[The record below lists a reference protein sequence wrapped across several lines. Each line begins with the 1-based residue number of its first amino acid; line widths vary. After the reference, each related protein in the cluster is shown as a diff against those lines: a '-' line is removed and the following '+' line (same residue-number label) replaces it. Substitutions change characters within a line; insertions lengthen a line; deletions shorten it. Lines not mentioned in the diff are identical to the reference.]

1 MKSYD
6 VVVIGGGPGGLH
18 TAIRLKQMGKE
29 VALIQEERDSLGGV
43 CLNRGCMPTK
53 SLLKAATA
61 YRYAKQGAKYGLDVS
76 VTPIDLCRLRAVTDE
91 DLNKLRIGVQG
102 MIDEAGVAVYRGNG
116 SFQSPNE
123 IVIGKADGC
132 SEVIRG
138 DQIVIATG
146 SEPVALPF
154 APFDGEYIVSSDHM
168 LKNTYLPQRLLVI
181 GGGAIG
187 CEFAT
192 LYHTLGSEVVLAE
205 TQDTLLP
212 REDREA
218 GKKLQES
225 FEVQG
230 ITVKTA
236 TAIKRLAVENGKV
249 NVTYSNGKENG
260 TFDKVLVGI
269 GRRPNISGLNL
280 EAAGVKIERGTISV
294 NAFMQTNVPH
304 IYALG
309 DSIGGLMLAH
319 AAEKEA
325 AVLAR
330 NMQSAGSLPLE
341 ESAVPRVAFCSPE
354 VAAVGASEAG
364 PGIKAFTMPT
374 VPNGR
379 SVVDK
384 VSPAFVKLFIEKDSD
399 IVAGAVIIGEAA
411 TEMIHE
417 MALAVENRLTL
428 GQIGKTVHV
437 HPTHSKNIAMAIH
450 HFN

>member
-6 VVVIGGGPGGLH
+6 VVVIGGGPGGIH
-18 TAIRLKQMGKE
+18 AAIRMRQMGKT

-61 YRYAKQGAKYGLDVS
+61 YRYARQGAKYGLDIS
-76 VTPIDLCRLRAVTDE
+76 VTPIDLGRLRAVTDG
-91 DLNKLRIGVQG
+91 DLHELRAGVQG
-102 MIDEAGVAVYRGNG
+102 MINEAGVAVFRGRG
-116 SFQSPNE
+116 SFQSANE
-123 IVIGKADGC
+123 IVIGSADG
-132 SEVIRG
+132 SAEVIRG
-138 DQIVIATG
+138 GQIVIATG
-146 SEPVALPF
+146 SEPAALPF

-168 LKNTYLPQRLLVI
+168 LQNTVLPERLLII

-205 TQDTLLP
+205 AQESLLP

-225 FEVQG
+225 FEAQG
-230 ITVKTA
+230 IKVKTA
-236 TAIKRLAVENGKV
+236 TAIERLTVENGAV
-249 NVTYSNGKENG
+249 NVKYGNGNKTG

-280 EAAGVKIERGTISV
+280 EAAGVNTERGAIKV
-294 NAFMQTNVPH
+294 NAFMQTNIPH

-325 AVLAR
+325 AVLAC
-330 NMQSAGSLPLE
+330 NMLSAGSLPLE

-354 VAAVGASEAG
+354 VAAVGVSEAG
-364 PGIKAFTMPT
+364 AGIKAFTMPM

-384 VSPAFVKLFIEKDSD
+384 VSPAFVKLFVEKDSD